1 MLIPVAGEV
10 HQPLNLRMKHI
21 GYTLINLPDAC
32 ALLIHRWMRLI
43 YVAVAFPRS
52 QGVCY
57 SNFGD
62 SRK

>member
-21 GYTLINLPDAC
+21 GYAPVNLPDTC
-32 ALLIHRWMRLI
+32 ALLIYRWMRLI
-43 YVAVAFPRS
+43 YAVVAYPRS

-57 SNFGD
+57 SKFGD